1 MPDRTDAATPT
12 GPPPVGPLIVVAL
25 DFGLKRIGIAS
36 GDTLTC
42 AAHPRT
48 TISNGPKGP
57 DWTALERL
65 LADVRP
71 ARIAVGEPYNAD
83 GSVSPLTEAAR
94 RFATEL
100 AQRSHLPVDLVD
112 ERWSSQDAEERL
124 RDARASGERRRRVTR
139 EDVDAAAAAV
149 ILERWLERW
158 FKQHTRT

>member
-1 MPDRTDAATPT
+1 MPERTSTPA
-12 GPPPVGPLIVVAL
+12 IVVLAL

-36 GDTLTC
+36 GDTLTR

-48 TISNGPKGP
+48 TIANGPKGP
-57 DWTALERL
+57 DWPALDRV
-65 LADVRP
+65 LADTRP

-83 GSVSPLTEAAR
+83 GSVSALTEAAR
-94 RFATEL
+94 RFAAEL
-100 AQRSHLPVDLVD
+100 AQRCHLPVDLVD

-124 RDARASGERRRRVTR
+124 RSARASGERRRRVTR

-158 FKQHTRT
+158 FERTLTKT